1 MLLSLNP
8 LPIQW
13 LDQITELDPKTGT
26 SHESD
31 LQLNQPN
38 PLIPK
43 KLDKLLEF
51 AGSPLPPHLVRMYE
65 LEANSDLGY
74 EAETFLIQKPK
85 PKKHSDKTEHKSH
98 KYLSFSSSS
107 EESEVSAQV

>member
-8 LPIQW
+8 PPIQW

-31 LQLNQPN
+31 LQLNRPN

-51 AGSPLPPHLVRMYE
+51 AGSPLSPHLVV
-65 LEANSDLGY
+65 
-74 EAETFLIQKPK
+74 
-85 PKKHSDKTEHKSH
+85 
-98 KYLSFSSSS
+98 KYLYFSSSS
-107 EESEVSAQV
+107 EESESEVSAQV